1 MSNTSTLR
9 KNRTKLKSVKN
20 QPSLGSF
27 ISECQKAGIS
37 LKDLSKIADSTKPSN
52 NKRQRQPT
60 GEASTTITSS
70 KKKPTSNIAPTSQTE
85 AVTDQLCIKMS
96 EVDLLQEL
104 KDMEKRITTSLKCD
118 KESELKSM
126 EERLTNNLKDT
137 IDKSMKMAIQTLTS
151 NSETLVSNNPTVQST
166 SKEVKTLKLENAR
179 LTRQVQV
186 LTSEQSKLQQKI
198 ANMEQRSL
206 ENAVVFR
213 GIPEDMNET
222 DYSMREKVFHEISF
236 TLEGKN
242 PIIKLAMAKN
252 MVIKKCKRVGRFSR
266 TRARP
271 VKVEFLQSQDVEYII
286 ENKNFLQ
293 RGIYVDR
300 EYVLEIE
307 RKRRTLLPILKAAKQ
322 VNDYKKKC
330 RLEKD
335 KVVINGK
342 HYGTDN
348 LHQLPEELD
357 VFDITTKSNGDCIGF
372 FGALNP
378 LSNFY
383 ESRFEVDGVEYI
395 SSEQY
400 IQSQKATMFN
410 DVFSYNNIMGATNSL
425 DCKNAAR
432 SIKNFDRDRWEKAA
446 ETICK
451 AGIKAKFS
459 QNQYLLTVL
468 IEKTSNKTLVE
479 CANDRLW
486 ANGIPLY
493 SNSCLDRQRWIS
505 QGLLGKLLEEV
516 RSELSGTIITLN
528 QPPPSMNTHI
538 TAVSA
543 TPTSMLANTM
553 NAINPSGLADPAVE
567 SMAQDLTSS

>member
-1 MSNTSTLR
+1 
-9 KNRTKLKSVKN
+9 
-20 QPSLGSF
+20 
-27 ISECQKAGIS
+27 
-37 LKDLSKIADSTKPSN
+37 
-52 NKRQRQPT
+52 
-60 GEASTTITSS
+60 
-70 KKKPTSNIAPTSQTE
+70 
-85 AVTDQLCIKMS
+85 
-96 EVDLLQEL
+96 
-104 KDMEKRITTSLKCD
+104 
-118 KESELKSM
+118 
-126 EERLTNNLKDT
+126 
-137 IDKSMKMAIQTLTS
+137 
-151 NSETLVSNNPTVQST
+151 
-166 SKEVKTLKLENAR
+166 
-179 LTRQVQV
+179 
-186 LTSEQSKLQQKI
+186 
-198 ANMEQRSL
+198 
-206 ENAVVFR
+206 
-213 GIPEDMNET
+213 
-222 DYSMREKVFHEISF
+222 
-236 TLEGKN
+236 
-242 PIIKLAMAKN
+242 

-271 VKVEFLQSQDVEYII
+271 IKVEFLQCQDVEYII

-300 EYVLEIE
+300 EYVPEIE
-307 RKRRTLLPILKAAKQ
+307 RKRRILLPILKAAKQ

-357 VFDITTKSNGDCIGF
+357 VFDITTKSNGNCIGF

-410 DVFSYNNIMGATNSL
+410 DASSYNKIMGATNSL

-446 ETICK
+446 ETVCK

-459 QNQYLLTVL
+459 QNQYLLMVL
-468 IEKTSNKTLVE
+468 TEKTSNKTLVE

-486 ANGIPLY
+486 ANGVPLY
-493 SNSCLDRQRWIS
+493 SDSCLDQQS

-516 RSELSGTIITLN
+516 RSELSGTITTVN
-528 QPPPSMNTHI
+528 QPPLSMNMHTI
-538 TAVSA
+538 AVSA
-543 TPTSMLANTM
+543 TPTSVLASTM
-553 NAINPSGLADPAVE
+553 NAINPSGLAEPAVE
-567 SMAQDLTSS
+567 SMAQECEIPNLNSS

>member
-9 KNRTKLKSVKN
+9 KSRTKIKLVKN

-37 LKDLSKIADSTKPSN
+37 LKDLSKIADSNKPLN
-52 NKRQRQPT
+52 NKQQRQPT
-60 GEASTTITSS
+60 GEASATLTSS
-70 KKKPTSNIAPTSQTE
+70 KKKPTSSINPALQTSSTE
-85 AVTDQLCIKMS
+85 TATNQLCIKMS

-104 KDMEKRITTSLKCD
+104 KNMEKRITTSLKCD

-137 IDKSMKMAIQTLTS
+137 IDKSMKEAIHTLTS
-151 NSETLVSNNPTVQST
+151 NSETLVSNNPIVQST
-166 SKEVKTLKLENAR
+166 SKKVKTLKLENAR

-186 LTSEQSKLQQKI
+186 LTSEQNKLQQKI

-236 TLEGKN
+236 TLEGEN
-242 PIIKLAMAKN
+242 PTIKLAMAKN

-271 VKVEFLQSQDVEYII
+271 ITVEFLQCQDVEYIM

-300 EYVLEIE
+300 EYVAEIE
-307 RKRRTLLPILKAAKQ
+307 RKRRILLPILKAAKQ

-348 LHQLPEELD
+348 LHQLPEDLD
-357 VFDITTKSNGDCIGF
+357 VFDITTKSNSDCIGF

-400 IQSQKATMFN
+400 IQLQKATMFN
-410 DVFSYNNIMGATNSL
+410 DASSYNNIMGSTNSL

-432 SIKNFDRDRWEKAA
+432 SIKNFDRDRWEKTA
-446 ETICK
+446 ETVCK
-451 AGIKAKFS
+451 VGIKAKFS
-459 QNQYLLTVL
+459 QNQYLQTVL
-468 IEKTSNKTLVE
+468 VEKTKNKTLVE

-493 SNSCLDRQRWIS
+493 SDSCLDRQKWIS

-516 RSELSGTIITLN
+516 RSELSGSITSLN
-528 QPPPSMNTHI
+528 QPPSSTNTQTI
-538 TAVSA
+538 AVSA
-543 TPTSMLANTM
+543 TPTSVLASTIK
-553 NAINPSGLADPAVE
+553 ATNPSGLTDPAVE
-567 SMAQDLTSS
+567 PMV